1 MLRRVQL
8 TRRRPS
14 TFYAGACMSH
24 SFSHEI
30 ITIAAPSPRAHVL
43 LRSFVIGLTAF
54 LTVVDL
60 FATQAL
66 LPSLARHYNVS
77 PAAMGF
83 AVNASTMGMAMG
95 ALLVA
100 FASANIPRRTGI
112 FLSLAL
118 LSIRLRFSPLRPIC
132 RSLHSY
138 ASCRAF
144 ACPRHSR

>member
-1 MLRRVQL
+1 
-8 TRRRPS
+8 
-14 TFYAGACMSH
+14 MSH
-24 SFSHEI
+24 SYSHEI

-66 LPSLARHYNVS
+66 LPSLARQYNVS

-100 FASANIPRRTGI
+100 LASANIPRRTGI

-118 LSIRLRFSPLRPIC
+118 LSIPTTLLATAPNLPVFALLRVLQGV
-132 RSLHSY
+132 
-138 ASCRAF
+138 